1 MKEGINRI
9 KARMRSAKER
19 MSDYLRR
26 KCAAL
31 SEGKRIA
38 VIVGMILFMSIGSV
52 YLTVSSIYRIGQK
65 SGERSRIE
73 HIRRLQLREQN
84 DSVQSFIHKPN
95 EYAGK

>member
-1 MKEGINRI
+1 MKEGIKRI
-9 KARMRSAKER
+9 KTRMRSAKEHI
-19 MSDYLRR
+19 SDYLRR

-38 VIVGMILFMSIGSV
+38 VIVGMILFMSIGSI

-65 SGERSRIE
+65 SGEQLRIE
-73 HIRRLQLREQN
+73 HIRRLQLQGN
-84 DSVQSFIHKPN
+84 DSIQSFIHKPK